1 MLLAQASP
9 ISGDSTGARVGR
21 WVDGNFPLAV
31 VIVVAIAVVLVVG
44 YLALFRR
51 GMRQRR
57 EVRRLRRTYEQTL
70 DRRLDDFAE
79 KVKELRDD
87 VRQLAELQ
95 DHVVGQV
102 QMLRDEM
109 TPVLTLARE
118 ENDRRAQ
125 EARDRQPAPR
135 VATPPVVAPEP
146 EPAAPVDEGA
156 RIRAGVA

>member
-1 MLLAQASP
+1 
-9 ISGDSTGARVGR
+9 
-21 WVDGNFPLAV
+21 
-31 VIVVAIAVVLVVG
+31 
-44 YLALFRR
+44 
-51 GMRQRR
+51 MRQRR

-118 ENDRRAQ
+118 ENDRRAE

-135 VATPPVVAPEP
+135 VPTPPVVAPEP